1 MKKRNFLF
9 LLAAPLLLVS
19 CGGGSEEVIPTGDPV
34 SEAEVSTHFKKAT
47 ENLAATDAIGM
58 KLELSGKATS
68 DMLSTTGGYDMKGTS
83 TGTINATL
91 KAGAK
96 GLRAEKFKDVKAS
109 VTGELS
115 MSSESK
121 VEVGGS
127 SVSASSTESSDSLN
141 GKAGLYVDNGY
152 IYGDFESIRPIM
164 SIIASITGGE
174 FDEDTPLKIKASLI
188 EKEGDA
194 NPIPGLLET
203 IKWDEMV
210 DQLKETF
217 SKEIETIK
225 TKAGDYAYVFTGDNS
240 VIFGGASTDSASLD
254 VSGETKFS
262 FSFNDLG
269 LTAIGATVN
278 GTFKTV
284 VGGVSQTTTIEASAK
299 ASFFYGNNVTVEGV
313 PNPNSFVLSE

>member
-19 CGGGSEEVIPTGDPV
+19 CGGGSEEVIPAGDPV
-34 SEAEVSTHFKKAT
+34 SETEVSAHFKKAT

-58 KLELSGKATS
+58 KLELSGKGTS
-68 DMLSTTGGYDMKGTS
+68 NILSTMEGYDMKGTS
-83 TGTINATL
+83 TGAVHATL
-91 KAGAK
+91 KAGVK
-96 GLRAEKFKDVKAS
+96 GLRAEKLKDLKAS

-115 MSSESK
+115 MSTESK
-121 VEVGGS
+121 MEVGGS
-127 SVSASSTESSDSLN
+127 SISASSTETSDSLKGN
-141 GKAGLYVDNGY
+141 AGLYVDNGY
-152 IYGDFESIRPIM
+152 IYGDFESLRPII
-164 SIIASITGGE
+164 SLIASITGGK
-174 FDEDTPLKIKASLI
+174 FDADSPLKTKASLI
-188 EKEGDA
+188 EKEGDE
-194 NPIPGLLET
+194 NPIPALLET

-240 VIFGGASTDSASLD
+240 VLFRGASGDSASMN

-269 LTAIGATVN
+269 LTSIGATVN
-278 GTFKTV
+278 GTFKTSMT
-284 VGGVSQTTTIEASAK
+284 GMSQTTTIEASAK
-299 ASFFYGNNVTVEGV
+299 ASFFYGNNVTVEDV
-313 PNPNSFVLSE
+313 PNPNSFALTK